1 MLLFLNV
8 YLNFMKTFSLI
19 KIIYILFFLNFLFI
33 QNTSSQEAK
42 IEYVKKITISD
53 GLAHNGISSVLE
65 DSNGFIW
72 VGTYQG
78 LNKYDGV
85 NLTTYKN
92 TLDLNILTSNRVRA
106 LKEDSKGNLW
116 IGTDEG
122 LTIYN
127 SITERFSKIYSN
139 KFSNKENNG
148 PIIRDILINKK
159 GGLIFCL
166 TESNGVLV
174 FDENF
179 LLKEKLF
186 TSKGFKE
193 TKFVNAIELENKNI
207 LFSTNDGLFLSD
219 LSKINKIVSPQIK
232 ESSSIIKLEENI
244 FLIATEQ
251 GVSLIKRNK
260 ENQFILERKLLENF
274 VFNSIKLDINNTL
287 WLGTS
292 ADGVIQIE
300 NFNNYLESNF
310 SKPLK
315 YKIFTDNLDILR
327 ISSII
332 CSANNNIWV
341 STFNEGLYQFN
352 ISKNAFKTYK
362 RKSSSTYGISNTRNN
377 FITKYDN
384 NRVLISNI
392 SGDLGLFNTDTD
404 KFEKLPFSISK
415 STKVDALFVDKQ
427 KNIWFKKIG
436 SDELYVVKKG
446 EKTTQKISH
455 PSLKN
460 ADKQI
465 FRSFSQDRD
474 GNIWIATNVEV
485 FKLTLNKNNDVL
497 NIDALTSNLEFKNR
511 KINTIRTVYVDP
523 LKDIIWI
530 GTGQGFF
537 RLENDKNTLIQD
549 APINSYIQD
558 QTKENAIS
566 SDFVT
571 SIIRLPNE
579 ELWISTENGGI
590 CKVIENDSNLQF
602 IPFTEKLGLS
612 NNAAKNILF
621 DGEHGLWV
629 STNIGLNKFD
639 LKSNSFRTF
648 NLADGLPF
656 EDFWFSTEKLDN
668 GFLFFSGLKSF
679 CYFNPQ
685 EVLKS
690 EKLPKLHLNNF
701 KVFNKLIQP
710 KDTLNDRVLLNQNIG
725 KQEKI
730 ELKYNENVFSFE
742 LTSLHFSNPKNH
754 NIKYKLSN
762 VNKDYITLPSNE
774 NNIKF
779 SGLQPGEYE
788 FSYMASNSLNEWTE
802 PKKLFI
808 TITPPFWKTYW
819 AYFIYFILLA
829 LFIYAIVYSVT
840 KIQSLNHKVTLE
852 KLEVDTVKELNES
865 KLRFFSNISHELKTP
880 VTLISSPVETL
891 ANRYKNNQDVTQK
904 LGLVRRQVKKIQQLI
919 DQVHDFRRADAN
931 SLKMNYSR
939 FNFNV
944 FIDELVKD
952 FQFLASKD
960 QKKFIL
966 KSKEKNIIVSADKDK
981 IEKII
986 NNLISNAFKYT
997 KAEDVITIYLSVNE
1011 KDITI
1016 AVQDTGMG
1024 IDEEDIEHIF
1034 ERFYQ
1039 SKSTYKEH
1047 IAGSGIGLAFT
1058 KKLVEMHYGYINAD
1072 SKVNEG
1078 TTITIQLPIV
1088 KKQVEEDEIV
1098 DEVIEL
1104 PEEKEVKVD
1113 EAFIQQEAISNI
1125 KVSGDFSEALIF
1137 YAEDNLEMRNYVSGV
1152 LSKYFRVK
1160 TFRDGQECLDALEDE
1175 WPDIVLSD
1183 VQMPILNGLD
1193 LCISI
1198 KSDLKTSHIPV
1209 ILLTAL
1215 TNIEDHVKGIR
1226 DGADAYIKKP
1236 FNVQRLVTN
1245 VEALLINRK
1254 QLRERFQVGI
1264 PLTKENNKNNRNDN
1278 AFLEKLYSII
1288 DENLDNQD
1296 FDINSLARELYL
1308 NRTHFYQ
1315 KVKELT
1321 DQTPFEILKTYRLK
1335 RAAQLLSQEKLS
1347 VNEVFMMTGFK
1358 NRHHFSKTFKKMY
1371 NISPSK
1377 YGKVQDS

>member
-1 MLLFLNV
+1 MH
-8 YLNFMKTFSLI
+8 
-19 KIIYILFFLNFLFI
+19 FF
-33 QNTSSQEAK
+33 
-42 IEYVKKITISD
+42 
-53 GLAHNGISSVLE
+53 
-65 DSNGFIW
+65 
-72 VGTYQG
+72 
-78 LNKYDGV
+78 
-85 NLTTYKN
+85 
-92 TLDLNILTSNRVRA
+92 
-106 LKEDSKGNLW
+106 
-116 IGTDEG
+116 
-122 LTIYN
+122 
-127 SITERFSKIYSN
+127 
-139 KFSNKENNG
+139 
-148 PIIRDILINKK
+148 
-159 GGLIFCL
+159 
-166 TESNGVLV
+166 
-174 FDENF
+174 
-179 LLKEKLF
+179 
-186 TSKGFKE
+186 
-193 TKFVNAIELENKNI
+193 
-207 LFSTNDGLFLSD
+207 
-219 LSKINKIVSPQIK
+219 
-232 ESSSIIKLEENI
+232 
-244 FLIATEQ
+244 
-251 GVSLIKRNK
+251 
-260 ENQFILERKLLENF
+260 
-274 VFNSIKLDINNTL
+274 
-287 WLGTS
+287 
-292 ADGVIQIE
+292 
-300 NFNNYLESNF
+300 
-310 SKPLK
+310 
-315 YKIFTDNLDILR
+315 
-327 ISSII
+327 
-332 CSANNNIWV
+332 
-341 STFNEGLYQFN
+341 
-352 ISKNAFKTYK
+352 
-362 RKSSSTYGISNTRNN
+362 
-377 FITKYDN
+377 
-384 NRVLISNI
+384 
-392 SGDLGLFNTDTD
+392 
-404 KFEKLPFSISK
+404 
-415 STKVDALFVDKQ
+415 
-427 KNIWFKKIG
+427 
-436 SDELYVVKKG
+436 
-446 EKTTQKISH
+446 
-455 PSLKN
+455 
-460 ADKQI
+460 
-465 FRSFSQDRD
+465 
-474 GNIWIATNVEV
+474 
-485 FKLTLNKNNDVL
+485 
-497 NIDALTSNLEFKNR
+497 
-511 KINTIRTVYVDP
+511 
-523 LKDIIWI
+523 
-530 GTGQGFF
+530 
-537 RLENDKNTLIQD
+537 
-549 APINSYIQD
+549 
-558 QTKENAIS
+558 
-566 SDFVT
+566 
-571 SIIRLPNE
+571 
-579 ELWISTENGGI
+579 
-590 CKVIENDSNLQF
+590 
-602 IPFTEKLGLS
+602 
-612 NNAAKNILF
+612 
-621 DGEHGLWV
+621 
-629 STNIGLNKFD
+629 
-639 LKSNSFRTF
+639 
-648 NLADGLPF
+648 
-656 EDFWFSTEKLDN
+656 
-668 GFLFFSGLKSF
+668 
-679 CYFNPQ
+679 
-685 EVLKS
+685 
-690 EKLPKLHLNNF
+690 
-701 KVFNKLIQP
+701 
-710 KDTLNDRVLLNQNIG
+710 
-725 KQEKI
+725 
-730 ELKYNENVFSFE
+730 
-742 LTSLHFSNPKNH
+742 NPKNH
-754 NIKYKLSN
+754 NIKYKLSK
-762 VNKDYITLPSNE
+762 VNKDWITLPCNE

-779 SGLQPGEYE
+779 NGLQPGEYE

-904 LGLVRRQVKKIQQLI
+904 LGLVKRQLKKVNQLI
-919 DQVHDFRRADAN
+919 NQVHDFRRADAN
-931 SLKMNYSR
+931 RLKMNYSR

-944 FIDELVKD
+944 FIEELVKD

-960 QKKFIL
+960 QKNFIL
-966 KSKEKNIIVSADKDK
+966 KSEEKNIIVSADKDK

-997 KAEDVITIYLSVNE
+997 KSEDVITIYLSVNE

-1016 AVQDTGMG
+1016 AVNDTGMG

-1058 KKLVEMHYGYINAD
+1058 KKLVEMHYGYIKAD

-1183 VQMPILNGLD
+1183 VQMPNLNGLD